1 MNYPIYSAWA
11 SPPQRDV
18 SPRPPLPLVLDRPAP
33 AMAPSLVGC
42 AIAAFIE
49 RAREVARAIARGII
63 RFVEFFQQF
72 LSDLGLLP
80 AAPPPVAPI
89 AAVVAPSLDGSA
101 KRWAMA
107 AEWADVGR
115 VLPTAAAGVP
125 PVPAPVPAPIHV
137 AQCSPPDA
145 APIGSTVGPVEPV
158 GGEVHQDAPM
168 LDEPAPSLD
177 RSRGWLKATNPLRD
191 EEPSTE
197 GVAWGELPV
206 DEVQR
211 ILSIAVST
219 RARTFNGVRPGCE
232 RDALTDWLGAVSRI
246 AYNDPVQR
254 LCWMATLAPSLARNG
269 IADDRRGE
277 LIEAIVEWLGD
288 VDPRDSRA
296 VLGALH
302 AVERIAASG
311 IDPDGKLFEKV
322 GAGWLRRAWPR
333 MRGGDAGELLRVGVT
348 QMTAALARR
357 EASRARMFAH
367 LILAVA
373 PACYVDVAERLT
385 WFARAVARPVGM
397 AGLDGAPVR
406 DVLTGGVG
414 RWFEALARGSTC
426 GAVDVVLE
434 WWASPL
440 GACTHEA
447 PVARWLAAARP
458 GPSNR
463 VLNE

>member
-1 MNYPIYSAWA
+1 MNYPTYSAWA
-11 SPPQRDV
+11 SPSKGDV

-33 AMAPSLVGC
+33 VMAPSLVGC
-42 AIAAFIE
+42 AVAAFIE
-49 RAREVARAIARGII
+49 RGREVVRAIARGII
-63 RFVEFFQQF
+63 RFVDFMQQF
-72 LSDLGLLP
+72 LVTLGLPP
-80 AAPPPVAPI
+80 AAPTPVAPI
-89 AAVVAPSLDGSA
+89 AAVVAPSLDASSR
-101 KRWAMA
+101 RWPMA
-107 AEWADVGR
+107 AEWSDFGR
-115 VLPTAAAGVP
+115 VLPTAAARVP
-125 PVPAPVPAPIHV
+125 PVPDPTNV

-158 GGEVHQDAPM
+158 GVEVYQDAPM

-177 RSRGWLKATNPLRD
+177 RSRAWLKATNPLRD

-197 GVAWGELPV
+197 GVAWSELPV

-232 RDALTDWLGAVSRI
+232 RDALTDWLGTVSRI
-246 AYNDPVQR
+246 AYNDPIQR
-254 LCWMATLAPSLARNG
+254 LCWLATLAPSLARNG

-277 LIEAIVEWLGD
+277 LIEAVVEWLGD

-302 AVERIAASG
+302 AVERIVASG
-311 IDPDGKLFEKV
+311 IDPDSKLFEQV
-322 GAGWLRRAWPR
+322 GAAWFKRAWPR

-367 LILAVA
+367 LILAIA
-373 PACYVDVAERLT
+373 PARYADVAERLT

-414 RWFEALARGSTC
+414 RWFEALGRGPTC

-440 GACTHEA
+440 GACTHEE

-458 GPSNR
+458 GRSDR